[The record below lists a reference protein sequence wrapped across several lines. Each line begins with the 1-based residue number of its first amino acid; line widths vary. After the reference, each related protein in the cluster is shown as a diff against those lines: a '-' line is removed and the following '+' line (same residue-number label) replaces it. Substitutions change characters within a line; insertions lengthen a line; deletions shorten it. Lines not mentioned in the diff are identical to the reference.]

1 MYSTAQRKLIMTRI
15 LSIIGVS
22 LWIAMMSPVLQA
34 ANLKTLDVAAL
45 PGDRIE
51 LKLSFDAPVPAPRGY
66 TTEQPA
72 RIALDLPGVTSQL
85 ATKSRDL
92 GAGNARSVV
101 VVQAQ
106 DRTRVIINLTTL
118 SPYSSRVDGNNLF
131 VVIGQGAAAAQ
142 ASQPST
148 AKGAARV
155 AVPPPTPASA
165 RPYVPAGVRAIRNV
179 DFQRGE
185 LGEGNVVID
194 LSNASIA
201 ADIQEQG
208 GKIRVDF
215 AKTQL
220 PDPLRV
226 RLDVKDFAT
235 PVQFVSAT
243 ASGDK
248 ASISIEPSGAFD
260 YSAFQTENKLTISVR
275 PLTNEDVDRRAADK
289 PVYTGEKLSL
299 NFQDID
305 VRSVLQLIADFTNLN
320 LVASDTVQGGITLRL
335 QNVPWDQALD
345 LVLKTKGLDKRKV
358 GSVLLV
364 APADEIAARERQE
377 LESLKQ
383 IAELAPLRR
392 ELLQVNY
399 AKAADIA
406 KLFQSVT
413 SAESKADERGSITV
427 DERTNNII
435 AYQTQDRLDEL
446 RRIVSQLD
454 IPVRQVMIEARIVEA
469 NVDYDKQIGVRWGG
483 RTDRSRKWSVG
494 GLDDKGDEAGNT
506 GNDLTANIPFV
517 DLGAPDATAGVGIGF
532 LTNNALLDL
541 ELSAMEKTGNGEIVS
556 QPKVVTSDKE
566 TAKILK
572 GTEIPY
578 QESSSSG
585 ATTVSFKEASLSLE
599 VTPQITPDN
608 RIIMEVKVTKDEP
621 DYLNAV
627 LGVPPIKK
635 NEVNAK
641 VLISDGETIVIG
653 GVFSNTQSKVVEKV
667 PFLGD
672 VPYLGRLFRRDVVA
686 EAKSELLVFLTPRI
700 MNNQAIAVS
709 R

>member
-1 MYSTAQRKLIMTRI
+1 MYNTLGSAQRKLIMTRI
-15 LSIIGVS
+15 FSVIGIS
-22 LWIAMMSPVLQA
+22 LWIAMVAPMLQA
-34 ANLKTLDVAAL
+34 ASLKTLDVAAL
-45 PGDRIE
+45 PGDRVE
-51 LKLSFDAPVPAPRGY
+51 LKLTFDGPVPAPRGY

-85 ATKSRDL
+85 ATKSREL
-92 GAGNARSVV
+92 GVGNARSVV
-101 VVQAQ
+101 VVESK
-106 DRTRVIINLTTL
+106 DRTRVVINMAVLA
-118 SPYSSRVDGNNLF
+118 PYSTRVEGNNLF
-131 VVIGQGAAAAQ
+131 VIVGQGAATAQ
-142 ASQPST
+142 RSQPGT
-148 AKGAARV
+148 ASGAARV
-155 AVPPPTPASA
+155 S
-165 RPYVPAGVRAIRNV
+165 VPAAAPAKPYAAVARAVKNI
-179 DFQRGE
+179 DFQRGD
-185 LGEGNVVID
+185 LGEGNVVIELTD
-194 LSNASIA
+194 PGIA
-201 ADIQEQG
+201 PDIQEQG

-235 PVQFVSAT
+235 PVQFVN
-243 ASGDK
+243 ASVAGDK

-260 YSAFQTENKLTISVR
+260 YSAYQTDNKLTISVR
-275 PLTNEDVDRRAADK
+275 PLTTEDLERRNVDK
-289 PVYTGEKLSL
+289 PVYSGEKLSL

-358 GSVLLV
+358 GNVLLI

-377 LESLKQ
+377 LESMKQ

-413 SAESKADERGSITV
+413 SAEAKTDERGSITV

-469 NVDYDKQIGVRWGG
+469 NVDYDKALGVRWGG
-483 RTDRSRKWSVG
+483 STNTNGNSNVTVG
-494 GLDDKGDEAGNT
+494 GTGRVTGATGSVVNNNSPYVDMGAAG
-506 GNDLTANIPFV
+506 
-517 DLGAPDATAGVGIGF
+517 ATSGIGIAYVTDS
-532 LTNNALLDL
+532 LMLDL

-556 QPKVVTSDKE
+556 QPKVVTADKE

-578 QESSSSG
+578 QEASSSG
-585 ATTVSFKEASLSLE
+585 ATTVTFKQAVLSLE

-608 RIIMEVKVTKDEP
+608 RIIMEVKVTKDQP
-621 DYLNAV
+621 DYANAV
-627 LGVPPIKK
+627 LGQPPINK

-641 VLISDGETIVIG
+641 VLVSDGETIVIG
-653 GVFSNTQSKVVEKV
+653 GVFSNTQSKIVDKV

-672 VPYLGRLFRRDVVA
+672 VPYVGRLFRRDVVS
-686 EAKSELLVFLTPRI
+686 EKKSELLVFLTPRI